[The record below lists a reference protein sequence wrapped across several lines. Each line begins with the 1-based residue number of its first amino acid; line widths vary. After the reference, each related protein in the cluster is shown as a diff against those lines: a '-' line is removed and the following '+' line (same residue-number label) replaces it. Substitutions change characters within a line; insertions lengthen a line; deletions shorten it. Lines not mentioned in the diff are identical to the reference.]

1 MNQNLPSVVA
11 SSSNLSF
18 QGVTRDEIRQRLV
31 DLLSNLTAH
40 VDRGF
45 GPLIGRETRLVA
57 DFEFDSVDIVQFAL
71 AVEELFKRRK
81 LPFEKLLMTEGRGIG
96 TTSRLARSKIFSRTI
111 CLCANDGILA
121 ACRA

>member
-1 MNQNLPSVVA
+1 MNQNFPSVVA
-11 SSSNLSF
+11 RSSNLSF
-18 QGVTRDEIRQRLV
+18 QGLTRDEIRQRLV

-57 DFEFDSVDIVQFAL
+57 DLEFDSVDIVQFAL

-81 LPFEKLLMTEGRGIG
+81 LPFEKLLMTEGRYRDDVTVGEVEDF
-96 TTSRLARSKIFSRTI
+96 LAD
-111 CLCANDGILA
+111 CLSV
-121 ACRA
+121 RQ